1 MIVMAPTPTAPLTAG
16 VRTLPLSHGSRASQ
30 LCAVATGPK
39 NTLPSPIELLQKL
52 ASSESLELQR
62 DLVNLA
68 IEQDPKVV
76 VARSLDLAR
85 ALNTVGSEAV
95 QGVTTGNTAEPAVI
109 LRRLCEELGAT
120 YVKLGQF
127 IASSPTIFPAEYV
140 AEFQKCLD
148 STPPMPWS
156 DVKPLI
162 ESELG
167 KPIEAVYAS
176 IERMPLAAASIAQV
190 HAAKLK
196 TGEDVVIKVQRK
208 GVQGSLKA
216 DLDLLYST
224 SRVLQLLGVVTSE
237 LSDVVE
243 TLRSAILEEID
254 FELEA
259 TRTEQFAT
267 FLARSP
273 ELTGVVT
280 VPKVFRQ
287 ASATR
292 ILTLERLYGVSLTDL
307 DSVRQYSDSPE
318 LALIIALNTWISS
331 VLTNEWFHAD
341 VHAGNLLMLNDGRVA
356 FIDFGIVGELP
367 RKTADA
373 MLSFVRAYPAG
384 DMPAVAAAISDMGF
398 TREGVDT
405 QAFARDLAEVIDSV
419 NSMPPGQLA
428 AGVVDETQLNR
439 AVAAVGKVASDY
451 GIRFPR
457 EFALL
462 IKQVLY
468 FDRYTSLL
476 APGLDVLND
485 ERLAMNQPMP
495 SQAPVA
501 SGPIGVPSAAATSVV
516 VDAEV
521 LPPE

>member
-1 MIVMAPTPTAPLTAG
+1 M
-16 VRTLPLSHGSRASQ
+16 
-30 LCAVATGPK
+30 
-39 NTLPSPIELLQKL
+39 
-52 ASSESLELQR
+52 
-62 DLVNLA
+62 
-68 IEQDPKVV
+68 EQDPEVV
-76 VARSLDLAR
+76 LRRSFDLAR
-85 ALNTVGSEAV
+85 AVNTVSFETV
-95 QGVTTGNTAEPAVI
+95 QGAAAGEVSEPAII

-127 IASSPTIFPAEYV
+127 IASSPTLFPPEYV
-140 AEFQKCLD
+140 SEFQKCLD

-167 KPIEAVYAS
+167 RPLDAVYS
-176 IERMPLAAASIAQV
+176 SVEQTPLAAASIAQV
-190 HAAKLK
+190 HAAKLRS
-196 TGEDVVIKVQRK
+196 GADVVIKVQRK

-224 SRVLQLLGVVTSE
+224 SRVLQLLGLVTSE
-237 LSDVVE
+237 LSDVVG
-243 TLRSAILEEID
+243 TLREAILEEID

-267 FLARSP
+267 FLDRSP
-273 ELTGVVT
+273 ELATRVT
-280 VPKVFRQ
+280 VPSVYRQ

-292 ILTLERLYGVSLTDL
+292 VLTLERLYGVPLTDL
-307 DSVRQYSDSPE
+307 DSVRQYSESPE
-318 LALIIALNTWISS
+318 LALILALNTWISS

-341 VHAGNLLMLNDGRVA
+341 VHAGNLLMLTDGRVA
-356 FIDFGIVGELP
+356 FIDFGIVGGIP

-373 MLSFVRAYPAG
+373 MLDFVRAYPQG

-398 TREGVDT
+398 TAEGVDNE
-405 QAFARDLAEVIDSV
+405 AFARDLTEVIASIE
-419 NSMPPGQLA
+419 SMPAGQIA
-428 AGVVDETQLNR
+428 AGMVDETQLNR
-439 AVAAVGKVASDY
+439 AVAAVGKVASGY

-468 FDRYTSLL
+468 FDRYTSIL
-476 APGLDVLND
+476 APGLDVMND
-485 ERLAMNQPMP
+485 ERLAMNQPP
-495 SQAPVA
+495 
-501 SGPIGVPSAAATSVV
+501 PSAAATAAVALGGPGPVAEEMAAEAVSVV
-516 VDAEV
+516 VSAEV